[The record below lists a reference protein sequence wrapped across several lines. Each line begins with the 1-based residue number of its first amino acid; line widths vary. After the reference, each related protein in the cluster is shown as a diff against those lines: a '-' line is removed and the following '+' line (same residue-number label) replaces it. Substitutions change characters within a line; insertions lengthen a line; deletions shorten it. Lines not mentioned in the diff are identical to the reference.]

1 MRKFAWLYL
10 FAVLGIA
17 GFLVWEEYGFDLGVG
32 DSGSPEEL
40 AKVEV
45 GRTDPSRLNSLLESD
60 RTAKLTVYFEKGES
74 VLSNSAKKQLEEW
87 NQALEGRRVAVLVVG
102 HASQEGAE
110 AFNRQLSID
119 RAKATAEFLK
129 SLPGNRE
136 VELDLSG
143 VGESQPEN
151 TPERSRRVTVEFRL
165 VE

>member
-10 FAVLGIA
+10 FVVLGIV
-17 GFLVWEEYGFDLGVG
+17 GFLTWEEFGVDLGG
-32 DSGSPEEL
+32 QDSGVPEEV
-40 AKVEV
+40 AEGEV
-45 GRTDPSRLNSLLESD
+45 GKGLNKLNALLESD
-60 RTAKLTVYFEKGES
+60 RRAKLTVYFEKGES
-74 VLSNSAKKQLEEW
+74 ALSSSAQQQLEEW
-87 NQALEGRRVAVLVVG
+87 NQALEGRRVEVVVVG

-119 RAKATAEFLK
+119 RAKATAELLK

-136 VELDLSG
+136 VEVDLSG

-151 TPERSRRVTVEFRL
+151 TPERSRRATVEFRL